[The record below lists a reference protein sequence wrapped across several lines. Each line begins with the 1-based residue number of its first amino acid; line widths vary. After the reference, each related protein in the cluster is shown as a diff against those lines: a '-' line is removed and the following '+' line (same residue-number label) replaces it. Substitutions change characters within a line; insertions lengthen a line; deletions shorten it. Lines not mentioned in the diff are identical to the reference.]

1 MPFCLFVQ
9 TLSDRRLVISE
20 GTFLLSIVGVPRN
33 QISAKVINVN
43 KIYKVEIS
51 LVKGKVRL
59 LKTWLRFR
67 ESVNVTDSVSYIL
80 LLTLDTQDQ

>member
-20 GTFLLSIVGVPRN
+20 GTFLLSTVGVPRN
-33 QISAKVINVN
+33 QISAKVIKVN